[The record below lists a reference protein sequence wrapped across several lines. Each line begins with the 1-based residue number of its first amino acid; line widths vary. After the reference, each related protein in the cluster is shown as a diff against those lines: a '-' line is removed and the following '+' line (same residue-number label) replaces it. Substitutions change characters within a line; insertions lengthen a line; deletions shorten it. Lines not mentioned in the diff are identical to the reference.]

1 MISDMWYAVLS
12 SKELPMNKV
21 VAVRRFSEDL
31 VFFRNAEGK
40 AGCVTSLCAHRG
52 ASLAKGCVCNGNVQ
66 CPFHGIEYDVMGKC
80 VFVPS
85 DGRASTADLSRF
97 NLKHY
102 AVFEAGDIIFVWYGE
117 GEPEGEPDY
126 FDVITDDSFSYDQVN
141 DGWKVHYSRVIE
153 NQLDVSHLPFVHGTT
168 IGRGNKTLCN
178 GPKVVWLNDN
188 TLQTSADNEV
198 DTGQVPKSSEE
209 SSIKST
215 NLTFK
220 FPNMWLNHVT
230 DKLTIL
236 AYFIPVDDENSII
249 ALRFYNKFTGIK
261 LIDRLI
267 AKLGSLANKVVER
280 QDKRIVETQLPKK
293 SAFKSGE
300 CLTAADMPIIEY
312 RSRRNKLQ
320 M

>member
-1 MISDMWYAVLS
+1 MWYAVLS

-66 CPFHGIEYDVMGKC
+66 CPFHGIEYDVTGKC

-188 TLQTSADNEV
+188 TLQTS
-198 DTGQVPKSSEE
+198 TTTKSSTTNRFQ
-209 SSIKST
+209 SIGQGYRCKTIIITINDNKNFLSST
-215 NLTFK
+215 NIIQIQSGAFFNIFK
-220 FPNMWLNHVT
+220 IRRTLN
-230 DKLTIL
+230 
-236 AYFIPVDDENSII
+236 
-249 ALRFYNKFTGIK
+249 
-261 LIDRLI
+261 
-267 AKLGSLANKVVER
+267 
-280 QDKRIVETQLPKK
+280 
-293 SAFKSGE
+293 
-300 CLTAADMPIIEY
+300 
-312 RSRRNKLQ
+312 
-320 M
+320 